1 MTAAARRLD
10 SFRRLLA
17 HARERLALDVGF
29 VLWDGSRVPAD
40 LADGALAVRLADEGV
55 VAAMVRRPNL
65 ETLANLWAAGRIALT
80 GGTLFD
86 LVRQRPKVRTKD
98 FLKTLDKRLTLE
110 TVRRFLFV
118 SRGGPW
124 PLEAQPSERPSSG
137 APSENKQNIAYHYDV
152 SNAFYALWL
161 DREMVYTCGYC
172 TDWDNDIDT
181 LQRDKLE
188 HICRKLRL
196 KPGDTLLDVGC
207 GWGALSCYAAEHY
220 GVTAHGVT
228 LSEQQVA
235 FAQEKIRR
243 LGLEDRVRIELRD
256 YSTVDGQYDKVAAIG
271 IQEHIGIDNYPT
283 YYDTVQRVL
292 KPGGL
297 FLHHA
302 ITRPA
307 KRDDRSFRRKRPE
320 FALLTKYIFPGGELD
335 HIGNTVTMLERH
347 GFEVH
352 DVEQLREH
360 YWHTC
365 RLWHDRL
372 LANEAAAVAEVG
384 AVKTRMWIAYLAACA
399 IAFERNTVGLY
410 QTVAS
415 KRRRGPAGLPPTR
428 ADLYRDR
435 PAIAGAP
442 AVGTSAAPAPAEAP
456 ATTSP
461 RARPEVPTPV
471 RPRGRTR

>member
-1 MTAAARRLD
+1 MNATVKRLD
-10 SFRRLLA
+10 GFRQLLT
-17 HARERLALDVGF
+17 HARERLALDLGF
-29 VLWDGSRVPAD
+29 VLWDGARVPAD
-40 LADGALAVRLADEGV
+40 LADDALAVRISDEGV
-55 VAAMVRRPNL
+55 VAALVRRPNL
-65 ETLANLWAAGRIALT
+65 ETLANLWAAGRIALVN
-80 GGTLFD
+80 GTIFD
-86 LVRQRPKVRTKD
+86 LVRQRPRVRTKD
-98 FLKTLDKRLTLE
+98 FLKTLDKRLTL
-110 TVRRFLFV
+110 TTAAKFLTV

-124 PLEAQPSERPSSG
+124 PLEEQPSERPSSG
-137 APSENKQNIAYHYDV
+137 APSENKKNIAYHYDV

-196 KPGDTLLDVGC
+196 KPGDRLLDVGC
-207 GWGALSCYAAEHY
+207 GWGALSCYAAQHY

-235 FAQEKIRR
+235 WGQEKVRR

-283 YYDTVQRVL
+283 YYDTVNRVL
-292 KPGGL
+292 VPGGL

-307 KRDDRSFRRKRPE
+307 KRDERTFRKKRAE

-360 YWHTC
+360 YQRTC

-372 LANEAAAVAEVG
+372 VENETAAIAEVG
-384 AVKTRMWIAYLAACA
+384 AVKTRMWIAYLAACS

-410 QTVAS
+410 QTLAS
-415 KRRRGPAGLPPTR
+415 KRRRGPSGLPPTR
-428 ADLYRDR
+428 ADLYRD
-435 PAIAGAP
+435 PP
-442 AVGTSAAPAPAEAP
+442 SDP
-456 ATTSP
+456 ATP
-461 RARPEVPTPV
+461 RDEGRAVPTPV
-471 RPRGRTR
+471 RSSVRPR

>member
-1 MTAAARRLD
+1 MDAAQRRLD
-10 SFRRLLA
+10 SLKQLLG
-17 HARERLALDVGF
+17 HARERLAIDVGF

-40 LADGALAVRLADEGV
+40 HPADALAVALADEGV
-55 VAAMVRRPNL
+55 IAALIRRPKL
-65 ETLANLWAAGRIALT
+65 DTLANLWAAGRIALVN
-80 GGTLFD
+80 GTIFD
-86 LVRQRPKVRTKD
+86 LVKQRPRVRTKD
-98 FLKTLDKRLTLE
+98 FLKTLDKRLTLS
-110 TVRRFLFV
+110 TAARFLTV

-137 APSENKQNIAYHYDV
+137 APSENQQNIAYHYDV

-172 TDWDNDIDT
+172 TDWDNDVDT
-181 LQRDKLE
+181 IQRDKLE

-196 KPGDTLLDVGC
+196 KPGDRLLDVGC
-207 GWGALSCYAAEHY
+207 GWGALSCHAAQHY

-235 FAQEKIRR
+235 WGQEKARR
-243 LGLEDRVRIELRD
+243 LGLEDRVKIELRD
-256 YSTVDGQYDKVAAIG
+256 YSTVDGQYDKAAAIG

-292 KPGGL
+292 APGGL

-307 KRDDRSFRRKRPE
+307 KRDDKTFRRKRPE

-360 YWHTC
+360 YWRTC

-372 LANEAAAVAEVG
+372 LANEAAAVTEIG

-410 QTVAS
+410 QTLAS
-415 KRRRGPAGLPPTR
+415 KRRRGPSGLPPTR
-428 ADLYRDR
+428 ADIYRD
-435 PAIAGAP
+435 A
-442 AVGTSAAPAPAEAP
+442 
-456 ATTSP
+456 ATTASP
-461 RARPEVPTPV
+461 TGGGRAVPSPVRSGV
-471 RPRGRTR
+471 RPR